1 VHPFECSY
9 HFIQLPAGEHLL
21 LDVVRQRSR
30 EGARLFL
37 RGPDRARAA
46 LLVLSEEGQ
55 FSMTSSRL
63 LGASPDLDFDLRFE
77 IERAGA
83 PVPVVNPANFFDVSA
98 CDHLNARY
106 TGTLRFRERRFAV
119 EGAFGT
125 MSHHYGRRLP
135 DYLYLCTLPSSP
147 ADDHVVGSLVRI
159 GTKASESPEHD
170 ARAFYLWCARGEQVE
185 LHVAPEVPLRRP
197 AALAPGFIIESG
209 PLRLHIELDGD
220 EPFVHELMGVTT
232 MTYLHASLRLDR
244 GRAAPL
250 RLPCIVEWRGFPVD
264 DAGDR
269 P

>member
-1 VHPFECSY
+1 VVAP
-9 HFIQLPAGEHLL
+9 LPPP
-21 LDVVRQRSR
+21 R
-30 EGARLFL
+30 
-37 RGPDRARAA
+37 
-46 LLVLSEEGQ
+46 
-55 FSMTSSRL
+55 
-63 LGASPDLDFDLRFE
+63 
-77 IERAGA
+77 
-83 PVPVVNPANFFDVSA
+83 
-98 CDHLNARY
+98 
-106 TGTLRFRERRFAV
+106 
-119 EGAFGT
+119 
-125 MSHHYGRRLP
+125 HHYGRRLP

-170 ARAFYLWCARGEQVE
+170 ARAFYLWCARGEQIE

-209 PLRLHIELDGD
+209 PLRLHIELDGA